1 VEKGS
6 VARVRELWLCL
17 AVGVLGLAGCGGG
30 GDGGEE
36 ASDSGVKRYCTIS
49 ERLDKASD
57 SLINAQADTDE
68 EIKKG
73 FADLFKDHGDDLEA
87 LVEAAPA
94 EIKDDVAKG
103 VEAFRKAAEGDFSA
117 MESFDETKI
126 SDYDAKHCK

>member
-1 VEKGS
+1 M
-6 VARVRELWLCL
+6 CL

-126 SDYDAKHCK
+126 SDHDAKHCK